1 MITPAATDASSTY
14 YKIGA
19 TVTLSWNYT
28 SVLVTPTAVVVQ
40 AYCNTNKYSPIPRCP
55 LPVAHCPLPVARCTL
70 NVVVVRCCA
79 CFTLL
84 FMS

>member
-28 SVLVTPTAVVVQ
+28 SVLVTPTAVVIQ
-40 AYCNTNKYSPIPRCP
+40 AYCNTNKYSPIPRYP
-55 LPVAHCPLPVARCTL
+55 LHMAHGPLHVAR
-70 NVVVVRCCA
+70 
-79 CFTLL
+79 
-84 FMS
+84 